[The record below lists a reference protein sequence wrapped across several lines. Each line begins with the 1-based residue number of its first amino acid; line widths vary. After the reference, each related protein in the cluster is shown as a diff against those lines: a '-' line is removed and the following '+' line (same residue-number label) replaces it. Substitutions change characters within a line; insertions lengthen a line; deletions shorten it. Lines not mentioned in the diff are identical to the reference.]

1 MQPNLKT
8 AAMAHFEAKRQAA
21 CANLRIYLENPVGI
35 GEHSNLLEEV
45 IKLTKQLAE
54 AEDCLKCFRSNI
66 RVEPG
71 E

>member
-8 AAMAHFEAKRQAA
+8 ATMAHFEAKRQEAF
-21 CANLRIYLENPVGI
+21 ANLRIYLENPVGI

-45 IKLTKQLAE
+45 IALTKQLAE
-54 AEDCLKCFRSNI
+54 AEECLECFRKNI
-66 RVEPG
+66 RVEVG